1 MMYIYMEEVKP
12 NDPQTELYDPKLRV
26 DNMKDINEFKP
37 NSVPLG
43 FFMLVVAPRRN
54 GKSEKVSSLLEA
66 FNKDPKT
73 KFTHIFL
80 FSQTNAGF
88 EGQIPQ
94 TYRFRDLEHL
104 PYIVNK
110 QAEVK
115 QYNLK
120 QKDKSKRIKSR
131 ILIVL
136 DDVIGEEKGANSLRN
151 NGMIRKLAVNGRHLQ
166 DNVEGNGINVMVV
179 VQAVKSIPKTIRLQ
193 TDIIAVGRISNRVE
207 RQTIIEEFTTL
218 KSTREGLKE
227 AYDLFDSITLSRPFR
242 FMIVS
247 NHRPNKKD
255 SSDFVEYYDGD
266 YPVKQH
272 KLFGDVYDWEQEA
285 PPMVF

>member
-1 MMYIYMEEVKP
+1 MYMEEVKP
-12 NDPQTELYDPKLRV
+12 DDPQTEYYDKNTRV
-26 DNMKDINEFKP
+26 DNTTDIKDFDP
-37 NSVPLG
+37 TSVPLG
-43 FFMLVVAPRRN
+43 FFMLVIAPRRS

-66 FNKDPKT
+66 FNKSKET

-94 TYRFRDLEHL
+94 TYRFRDLHHL

-115 QYNLK
+115 SYNKK
-120 QKDKSKRIKSR
+120 QKDPKKRIKSR

-136 DDVIGEEKGANSLRN
+136 DDVIGEEKGPNSLKN

-166 DNVEGNGINVMVV
+166 DNVEGNSINVMLI
-179 VQAVKSIPKTIRLQ
+179 VQAAKSIPKTIRLQ
-193 TDIIAVGRISNRVE
+193 ADIVAVGRIANRIE
-207 RQTIIEEFTTL
+207 RQTIVEEFTTL

-227 AYDLFDSITLSRPFR
+227 AYDLFDGITLGRPFR

-247 NHRPNKKD
+247 NHIPNKKNNE
-255 SSDFVEYYDGD
+255 DFINYYDGE

-272 KLFGDVYDWEQEA
+272 RLFGDEMDWEVEA
-285 PPMVF
+285 PPLIF

>member
-1 MMYIYMEEVKP
+1 MEKVKP
-12 NDPQTELYDPKLRV
+12 DNPQSDLYDPSLRV
-26 DNMKDINEFKP
+26 DNMKNIDDFKP
-37 NSVPLG
+37 SSVPLG

-66 FNKDPKT
+66 FNKNPET
-73 KFTHIFL
+73 KFSHIFL

-88 EGQIPQ
+88 DNQIPQ

-120 QKDKSKRIKSR
+120 QKDPKKRIKSR

-136 DDVIGEEKGANSLRN
+136 DDVIGEEKGSNSLRN

-166 DNVEGNGINVMVV
+166 DNVKGNSINVMLV

-218 KSTREGLKE
+218 KSTREGLRE
-227 AYDLFDSITLSRPFR
+227 AYDLFDTITLSRPFR

-247 NHRPNKKD
+247 NHRPNKKT
-255 SSDFVEYYDGD
+255 SRDFINYYDGD

-272 KLFGDVYDWEQEA
+272 RLFGDEYDWSAEA
-285 PPMVF
+285 PPMIF